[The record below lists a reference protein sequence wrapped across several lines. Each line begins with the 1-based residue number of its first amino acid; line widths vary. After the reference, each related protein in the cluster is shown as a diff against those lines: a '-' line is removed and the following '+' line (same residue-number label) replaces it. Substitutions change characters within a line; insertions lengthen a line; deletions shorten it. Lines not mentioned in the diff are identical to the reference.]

1 MKPDGN
7 RLIDPI
13 FLACGQSPCGKNP
26 DIETRVIPG
35 WSRRPQE
42 QHDCHL
48 DVFFKKIQCFWEI
61 PKSVKRYFEKC

>member
-48 DVFFKKIQCFWEI
+48 DVFLKKNSVLLGN
-61 PKSVKRYFEKC
+61 PKVSEKVF